1 MKSSLAISISSST
14 SKTYCVSV
22 SLTDLI
28 VLLPGD
34 TTRPPLTALNFDII
48 ISKTVNTWRTV
59 KLSHS
64 IYHAPFFSYILKPS
78 PNKPDTNFSLD
89 MNSFTIKAIYLR
101 YPFSVIS
108 PVGSPS
114 LSLPVF
120 SPFLKVHR
128 PSIIS
133 LLSLFMKFLM
143 SS

>member
-14 SKTYCVSV
+14 SKIYCVSV

-64 IYHAPFFSYILKPS
+64 IYHTLFFSYILKPS
-78 PNKPDTNFSLD
+78 PNNPDTNFSLD

-108 PVGSPS
+108 PVGLPS

-120 SPFLKVHR
+120 SPFLKVHK

-133 LLSLFMKFLM
+133 LLSLFMKFLI